1 MEIEYSAHQDEDDTA
16 HIISMLLM
24 ARPKY
29 QQQVQQQIAQ
39 MEGCEVHG
47 NDNEGRIIVVAEAET
62 NKQLAQRM
70 DELQA
75 LEHLVSSSLVFHQLA

>member
-1 MEIEYSAHQDEDDTA
+1 MEIEYSAHQSDDDTA

-24 ARPKY
+24 TRPQY
-29 QQQVQQQIAQ
+29 QQQVEQQINQ

-47 NDNEGRIIVVAEAET
+47 NDDEGRIIVVAEAES
-62 NKQLAQRM
+62 NKQLAQCM
-70 DELQA
+70 DDLQA